1 MLLATAKVSNLFS
14 PTNIL
19 QKKSQLFTHNEVNRS
34 GTYANLLLIPTSR
47 SLKLER
53 KIESH
58 QQYSLQNY
66 FFNWAKDVILHKS
79 SYQEGKLCN
88 NIILFSE
95 YFNAMK
101 NTLKREGRAS
111 KFSPMTQHDWINH
124 YSMINHAKE
133 STIEEASDN
142 YSFFDFMEAIVS
154 NLKELGQH
162 RTSETYTSAMSS
174 FRKFIGCKD
183 LQFGEL
189 NSHTIQLYELHL
201 KRKGLTMNTISFYMR
216 ILRAVYNRAVE
227 AELTQQRYPFKRVY
241 TGIDKTVKRAVSLE
255 TIRRIKQLDLH
266 NNPRA
271 DVARDMFLFSFY
283 TRGMSFVD
291 MAFLRKSNLSDGTLS
306 YRRRKTSQQL
316 FIKWESCM
324 QEIVN
329 KHDTGKSQFLLPII
343 HHPHN
348 ERMQYINASH
358 SINRHLKII
367 GHEIGLLIPL
377 TMYVAR
383 HTWASI
389 AHDKNIPISV
399 ISESM
404 GHQSENT
411 TRIYLNS
418 LSNIIIDQ
426 ANSLIINSI
435 VI

>member
-1 MLLATAKVSNLFS
+1 
-14 PTNIL
+14 
-19 QKKSQLFTHNEVNRS
+19 
-34 GTYANLLLIPTSR
+34 
-47 SLKLER
+47 
-53 KIESH
+53 
-58 QQYSLQNY
+58 
-66 FFNWAKDVILHKS
+66 
-79 SYQEGKLCN
+79 
-88 NIILFSE
+88 
-95 YFNAMK
+95 
-101 NTLKREGRAS
+101 
-111 KFSPMTQHDWINH
+111 
-124 YSMINHAKE
+124 
-133 STIEEASDN
+133 
-142 YSFFDFMEAIVS
+142 
-154 NLKELGQH
+154 
-162 RTSETYTSAMSS
+162 
-174 FRKFIGCKD
+174 
-183 LQFGEL
+183 
-189 NSHTIQLYELHL
+189 
-201 KRKGLTMNTISFYMR
+201 
-216 ILRAVYNRAVE
+216 
-227 AELTQQRYPFKRVY
+227 
-241 TGIDKTVKRAVSLE
+241 
-255 TIRRIKQLDLH
+255 
-266 NNPRA
+266 
-271 DVARDMFLFSFY
+271 MFLFSFY

-348 ERMQYINASH
+348 ERTQYINASH